1 MTITY
6 IFLDLDGVLVRESPL
21 NSTKISALKEEVN
34 FTPECLKQ
42 FENILRQFHNYRIV
56 ISSSWKELFTLSE
69 IKSRFS
75 PDIAVNV
82 VGVTPNDD
90 DPSAFYRYR
99 EVLQYLKNHQLE
111 DVFWIAIDDIREHYP
126 HNITVIVTNAEIG
139 FNLESAILLAKYL
152 NDSALR

>member
-1 MTITY
+1 MNIFL

-21 NSTKISALKEEVN
+21 NKISTIKEEVS

-42 FENILRQFHNYRIV
+42 LENILRQFHNYRIV

-99 EVLQYLKNHQLE
+99 EVLQYLKDYQLE

-126 HNITVIVTNAEIG
+126 NDIPVIVTNAEIG

-152 NDSALR
+152 NYLALR